1 MDNSGLYWDK
11 LEDEQL
17 KKLYVKYKM
26 DIFEISQIHKRTSN
40 AIQKRLEHLGLNEN
54 NVNIKLL
61 ERINNLEKELMLLK
75 EVEND
80 IRKILIKEFPMYKV
94 CPLVL
99 YIPGDDKK
107 VGEVII
113 IKKK

>member
-61 ERINNLEKELMLLK
+61 ERINTLEKEVMLLK
-75 EVEND
+75 ERVKNIEDVYLNNID
-80 IRKILIKEFPMYKV
+80 
-94 CPLVL
+94 
-99 YIPGDDKK
+99 
-107 VGEVII
+107 
-113 IKKK
+113 

>member
-61 ERINNLEKELMLLK
+61 ERINILEKEVMLLK
-75 EVEND
+75 ERVKNIEDVYLNNID
-80 IRKILIKEFPMYKV
+80 
-94 CPLVL
+94 
-99 YIPGDDKK
+99 
-107 VGEVII
+107 
-113 IKKK
+113 

>member
-1 MDNSGLYWDK
+1 MENSGLYWDK

-61 ERINNLEKELMLLK
+61 ERINTLEKEVMLLK
-75 EVEND
+75 ERVKNIED
-80 IRKILIKEFPMYKV
+80 IYLNNI
-94 CPLVL
+94 
-99 YIPGDDKK
+99 D
-107 VGEVII
+107 
-113 IKKK
+113 